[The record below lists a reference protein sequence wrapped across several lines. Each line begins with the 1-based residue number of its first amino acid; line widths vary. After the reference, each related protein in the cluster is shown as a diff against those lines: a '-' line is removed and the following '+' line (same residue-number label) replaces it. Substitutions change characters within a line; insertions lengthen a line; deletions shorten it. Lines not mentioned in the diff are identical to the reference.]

1 MKSYN
6 ICKMKKRI
14 LILFIAFILVVA
26 AGGLLRGIFKKEA
39 VAPAVVTSGYVP
51 YMLVK
56 QLSGG
61 LLPVEMLLPPG
72 AEPHSF
78 EPAPGSMVAVH
89 NARAFVYVSDVLE
102 PWVKDVLGAVGK
114 NTRVVVLS
122 QATAPSQDPHVWMDF
137 GATVDMARALE
148 QALSELD
155 PDNAS
160 VYQANL
166 KQFEQEVAV
175 LDMEFARGL
184 SSCESREVVHI
195 GHLAFGA
202 LAKRYNL
209 SLTALAGTSH
219 EGEHSAQ
226 KLVGVIKHIRAAKIK
241 SLFTEETVSP
251 RLAQTVAGE
260 TGARIFP
267 LYTIEDISK
276 DDFARGVTYTQLMR
290 RNLESLQRG
299 LVCQK

>member
-1 MKSYN
+1 
-6 ICKMKKRI
+6 MKKRI
-14 LILFIAFILVVA
+14 LILFISFLLVVA
-26 AGGLLRGIFKKEA
+26 TGGLLRGIFKTTTVK
-39 VAPAVVTSGYVP
+39 PAVVASGYVP
-51 YMLVK
+51 YILVI

-89 NARAFVYVSDVLE
+89 NARAFVYVSDELE
-102 PWVKDVLGAVGK
+102 PWVQDIVGAAGKTTRIVALGKAV
-114 NTRVVVLS
+114 S
-122 QATAPSQDPHVWMDF
+122 PDMDPHAWMDF

-148 QALSELD
+148 KALSEMD

-160 VYQANL
+160 VYQTNL

-202 LAKRYNL
+202 LAKRYHL

-219 EGEHSAQ
+219 EGDHSAQ
-226 KLVGVIKHIRAAKIK
+226 KLIDLIKHIRAAKIK
-241 SLFTEETVSP
+241 SLFTEEAVSP
-251 RLAQTVAGE
+251 RLAQTVADE
-260 TGARIFP
+260 TATQIFQ
-267 LYTIEDISK
+267 LYTLEHISK
-276 DDFARGVTYTQLMR
+276 DDFARGTTYAELMQ